1 MSASGSGKESSR
13 YAFARCASAEPICS
27 FHVRGS
33 RAFRTSPGCRRFP
46 RDRSKVLAQ
55 MRLIDKSAFKRNVAQ
70 RHIGLKHVPSSQFD
84 ATPDHKGVWGVPE
97 CAPKGARKVR
107 FAAPHQHAQICDE
120 HATGDMPVDMVEH
133 LPCLPCQ
140 QTLFPVVR
148 GPFHRLWINLSS
160 QHRGCLE
167 YCAMRRLFPVKVT
180 DGHIQQ
186 RYHMVHPAARSALTD
201 LRTGLRFEGLCLHC
215 GGTVS
220 AHEHEVDRELQWTKA
235 PSIEGLPHSNRRRHI
250 LYRMRCLHA
259 LCAALCLIGDAV
271 ASTPLLDSTQYS
283 HTSFGPAQGAPAR
296 TAALAQTSDGFL
308 WLSTSGGLYRFDGV
322 RFERIAAVGGVPLL
336 HDFVTALEA
345 PQSGGL
351 WIGYQYGGASF
362 LDSRGL
368 KNYPTQNGGLP
379 NGTLESF
386 AIDPDGVVWA
396 GTTRGLARL
405 VGQRWTDV
413 TQTVGLPSPNATNV
427 MVDKSG
433 DLWIESADRLALLR
447 RGSSRVHV
455 YDLPA
460 YQGLVRDPDGRVWN
474 MAGNCLYLLDP
485 TRDDTPPCRHLPPA
499 HTEFWLIDRAGHL
512 WAGNDTRGVSVLT
525 IPSLDRDR
533 AAVAEHQAMPDPRF
547 LPFASGPANCALQDR
562 EGNFWFGTTG
572 GLEQLRVPRL
582 RRYGPFP
589 EFVVLGTG
597 NHNSLWVA
605 TTHFMPVPDEDFFQ
619 LKEGRM
625 VPYRGGPTQITAS
638 YRDATGVLWVGG
650 YGRLWK
656 LDDSTWKEIATPPR
670 EPADAA
676 GDTLRRTQAIARDAR
691 GDLWLSVVRV
701 GLFRLRD
708 HGWER
713 VSVPGIPASDYPFVI
728 YADGEGSIWLG
739 YSQSRLASL
748 KSDAWRLYTEKEGIK
763 VGAVQ
768 ILARINDQLW
778 IGGEQGLQRVHS
790 DHFESIPALSALGNV
805 TGLLQAKNGDLW
817 LHTSFGGVHVTRQEL
832 TRSEAAPAQTLAYEK
847 FDTLDGLPGMASGL
861 RPMPTV
867 LESDDGRIWFEADD
881 RFSSIDPSEHVKN
894 TITPEVIIGSVT
906 DDGRHREPAA
916 SLTLFP
922 NVRNV
927 AIDYTAT
934 SLSIPNRVRFKYRL
948 ENFDESWQEA
958 GTRRTAYYNN
968 LPPGRHVFQVIAAN
982 DDGVWNS
989 QGAAVALIVPP
1000 VFYQTLLFRVV
1011 FVALAI
1017 VLLAALFF
1025 GRLHQVTA
1033 RDRKR
1038 LEQRMEDRLNER
1050 TRIARELH
1058 DSLLQGF
1065 QGLMFRLQAVRQ
1077 LLPGRAGDAAKSLD
1091 SALQL
1096 GDQAIVEGRGAV
1108 ENLRA
1113 ASFDGRDLITSLKT
1127 LGAELGVEIERQS
1140 ETHYGLV
1147 VEGRPRQLTPLVRDE
1162 AYRIVREAVRNAY
1175 HHANAHHIETEVTF
1189 GDAELSMRVRDD
1201 GVGIDPQ
1208 ILARG
1213 RRSGHWGL
1221 TGMRER
1227 SETLGGQL
1235 HVWSERNA
1243 GTEVELRI
1251 PAEIAYS
1258 EPRRSLFTRLK
1269 NRLRSS
1275 R

>member
-1 MSASGSGKESSR
+1 
-13 YAFARCASAEPICS
+13 
-27 FHVRGS
+27 
-33 RAFRTSPGCRRFP
+33 
-46 RDRSKVLAQ
+46 
-55 MRLIDKSAFKRNVAQ
+55 
-70 RHIGLKHVPSSQFD
+70 
-84 ATPDHKGVWGVPE
+84 
-97 CAPKGARKVR
+97 
-107 FAAPHQHAQICDE
+107 
-120 HATGDMPVDMVEH
+120 
-133 LPCLPCQ
+133 
-140 QTLFPVVR
+140 
-148 GPFHRLWINLSS
+148 
-160 QHRGCLE
+160 
-167 YCAMRRLFPVKVT
+167 
-180 DGHIQQ
+180 
-186 RYHMVHPAARSALTD
+186 MVHPAARSALTD
-201 LRTGLRFEGLCLHC
+201 LRTGLRLEGLCLHC

-220 AHEHEVDRELQWTKA
+220 AHEQEVDRELQWRKA
-235 PSIEGLPHSNRRRHI
+235 PSIEGLPQNNRRRHI
-250 LYRMRCLHA
+250 LFRMRSLHA
-259 LCAALCLIGDAV
+259 LCTVLGLIGAAV
-271 ASTPLLDSTQYS
+271 ASPPPLDITEYS

-296 TAALAQTSDGFL
+296 TAALAQTADGFL
-308 WLSTSGGLYRFDGV
+308 WLGTSDGLYRFDGV
-322 RFERIAAVGGVPLL
+322 RFARIAAVGGVPLL
-336 HDFVTALEA
+336 HDLITALGA

-368 KNYPTQNGGLP
+368 KNYPTENGGLP

-386 AIDPDGVVWA
+386 AIEPDGVVWA

-405 VGQRWTDV
+405 AGQRWTDV
-413 TQTVGLPSPNATNV
+413 TQTVGLPSPNAVNV

-433 DLWIESADRLALLR
+433 DLWIESADKLALLR

-460 YQGLVRDPDGRVWN
+460 EQQFVRDPDGHVWHVVN
-474 MAGNCLYLLDP
+474 NCLYLLDP
-485 TRDDTPPCRHLPPA
+485 TRDDTPPCRRLPPA
-499 HTEFWLIDRAGHL
+499 HTDSWLIDRAGHL
-512 WAGNDTRGVSVLT
+512 WAGDDAHGVSVLP
-525 IPSLDRDR
+525 IPSLDRDP
-533 AAVAEHQAMPDPRF
+533 AAAAERQPMPDPRF
-547 LPFASGPANCALQDR
+547 LSFNTGAPLSALQDR
-562 EGNFWFGTTG
+562 EGNFWFGTVE

-582 RRYGPFP
+582 KRHGPFP

-605 TTHFMPVPDEDFFQ
+605 TTHYAPAPGDDFFQ
-619 LKEGRM
+619 LKAGRM

-656 LDDSTWKEIATPPR
+656 LNDSTWEEIAAPPR
-670 EPADAA
+670 ELADAP

-708 HGWER
+708 RQWER
-713 VSVPGIPASDYPFVI
+713 VLVPGIPASDYPFVI
-728 YADGEGSIWLG
+728 YPDADGSAWLG
-739 YSQSRLASL
+739 YSQGRLASL

-768 ILARINDQLW
+768 VLARINDQLW

-790 DHFESIPALSALGNV
+790 DHFESIPGLSALGSV

-817 LHTSFGGVHVTRQEL
+817 LHTSIGGLHVTRQEL
-832 TRSEAAPAQTLAYEK
+832 TRPEVAPAQTLAYEK
-847 FDTLDGLPGMASGL
+847 FDTLDGLPGMARGI

-867 LESDDGRIWFEADD
+867 LEGDDGRIWFESDQLFA
-881 RFSSIDPSEHVKN
+881 SIDPSEHFKN
-894 TITPEVIIGSVT
+894 TMTPEVIIGDVT

-916 SLTLFP
+916 LLTLFP
-922 NVRNV
+922 NVRNI

-934 SLSIPNRVRFKYRL
+934 SLSIPSRVRFKYRL

-982 DDGVWNS
+982 DDGVWNT
-989 QGAAVALIVPP
+989 QGATISLIIPP
-1000 VFYQTLLFRVV
+1000 LFYQTLSFRIAV
-1011 FVALAI
+1011 FTLGI
-1017 VLLAALFF
+1017 LLLAALFF
-1025 GRLHQVTA
+1025 GRLRQVTA
-1033 RDRKR
+1033 RERKR

-1096 GDQAIVEGRGAV
+1096 GDQAIAEGRGAV

-1113 ASFDGRDLITSLKT
+1113 ASFDDRDLTTSLET
-1127 LGAELGVEIERQS
+1127 LGAELGVEIDRQS
-1140 ETHYGLV
+1140 QTHYGLV
-1147 VEGRPRQLTPLVRDE
+1147 VEGRPRPLTPLVRDE
-1162 AYRIVREAVRNAY
+1162 AYRILREAARNAY
-1175 HHANAHHIETEVTF
+1175 HHANALHIETEVTF

-1208 ILARG
+1208 FLARG
-1213 RRSGHWGL
+1213 RRPGHWGL
-1221 TGMRER
+1221 PGMRER
-1227 SETLGGQL
+1227 SETLGGRL
-1235 HVWSERNA
+1235 YVWSERNA

-1258 EPRRSLFTRLK
+1258 ESRRSLFTRLK
-1269 NRLRSS
+1269 NRLRSL